1 MKILLSRIW
10 LYLSSSPIYVD
21 RQSIF
26 EYFSMMTWILRKRN
40 QGVSNITRVDLW
52 SSYYLIGPTS
62 RAHNCSCATEK
73 KALYYNTWATAA
85 FWCVTKSFT
94 WYFPLCNHVTIFT
107 MSLVFKRSLIIM
119 LYINV
124 IMFIIYFSW
133 WDMDFRTIQHVWPGI
148 LYRSYWL

>member
-94 WYFPLCNHVTIFT
+94 WYPVSKISILPAKNILWVSFQQPFLFLISHCFEIFKST
-107 MSLVFKRSLIIM
+107 LSGQ
-119 LYINV
+119 
-124 IMFIIYFSW
+124 
-133 WDMDFRTIQHVWPGI
+133 D
-148 LYRSYWL
+148 